1 MMSVLLTKSV
11 GALLVC
17 GLFSNFL
24 LTEPLPLMVLQAL
37 TYQVNNHCT
46 AKAHL
51 LGS

>member
-1 MMSVLLTKSV
+1 MMSALLTKSV

-37 TYQVNNHCT
+37 TYQVDTLCN
-46 AKAHL
+46 
-51 LGS
+51 S